1 MPRAIHLSGTAEGNR
16 SVVGTMNEF
25 AFLAEAYRDDME
37 ATDELILSV
46 RLAGTLCGA
55 LKYNSPCRML
65 KDLLAAQSR
74 WN

>member
-16 SVVGTMNEF
+16 SVVGTINEF

-37 ATDELILSV
+37 ATDQLMLSV
-46 RLAGTLCGA
+46 RLADTPCGA
-55 LKYNSPCRML
+55 LKYISPSRLL
-65 KDLLAAQSR
+65 KELLTAQPR